1 MPVTVS
7 SSGKSQKLPKS
18 SEALADTLSS
28 YPAQYSNFSLSKI
41 IPLEILREAS
51 IIQVEGKIAEN
62 ITPDINL
69 IQAIE
74 ALDENYGVTNIL
86 SERLLTWH
94 SQINGSARQDIDEL
108 LGNNA
113 LPEHLVIL
121 KEHYDFS
128 VKSAKFLSEYIDQN
142 APIIIPSIVD
152 IVGNELAARLVAA
165 AGSLYKLAR
174 MPSSTIQLLG
184 AEKALFRHMSD
195 GSPPPKHGYL
205 YQHPLVRKAP
215 KKGKGK
221 MSRKLASKVSIA
233 SKIDYYGEK
242 NEQKF

>member
-7 SSGKSQKLPKS
+7 SSGKSHKFPKNT
-18 SEALADTLSS
+18 EELAEVLSL
-28 YPAQYSNFSLSKI
+28 YPVQNSNFSLSKS
-41 IPLEILREAS
+41 IPLVILREAS
-51 IIQVEGKIAEN
+51 IIQVKGKIAEN
-62 ITPDINL
+62 LTPDINI

-108 LGNNA
+108 LGNNE

-152 IVGNELAARLVAA
+152 VVGNQLAVRLVAA
-165 AGSLYKLAR
+165 AGSLSTLAR

-205 YQHPLVRKAP
+205 YQHPLVRKAS
-215 KKGKGK
+215 KKEKGK

>member
-1 MPVTVS
+1 MY
-7 SSGKSQKLPKS
+7 KRQ
-18 SEALADTLSS
+18 
-28 YPAQYSNFSLSKI
+28 
-41 IPLEILREAS
+41 
-51 IIQVEGKIAEN
+51 
-62 ITPDINL
+62 
-69 IQAIE
+69 
-74 ALDENYGVTNIL
+74 IL

-108 LGNNA
+108 LGNNE

-152 IVGNELAARLVAA
+152 VVGNQLAVRLVAA
-165 AGSLYKLAR
+165 AGSLSKLAR

-205 YQHPLVRKAP
+205 YQHPLVRKAS
-215 KKGKGK
+215 KKEKGK

-233 SKIDYYGEK
+233 SKIDYYLSLIHI
-242 NEQKF
+242 

>member
-7 SSGKSQKLPKS
+7 SSGKSRKFPKNT
-18 SEALADTLSS
+18 EALAEVLSS
-28 YPAQYSNFSLSKI
+28 YPVQNSNFSLSKS
-41 IPLEILREAS
+41 IPLVLLREAS
-51 IIQVEGKIAEN
+51 IIQVKGKIAEN
-62 ITPDINL
+62 LTPDINL

-86 SERLLTWH
+86 SERLLTWQ
-94 SQINGSARQDIDEL
+94 SQTNGSARQDIDEL

-113 LPEHLVIL
+113 LPEHLVTL
-121 KEHYDFS
+121 KEHYEFS
-128 VKSAKFLSEYIDQN
+128 VKSAKFLSEYIEQN
-142 APIIIPSIVD
+142 APIIIPLTVN
-152 IVGNELAARLVAA
+152 IVGNQLAVRLVAA
-165 AGSLYKLAR
+165 AGSLSKLAR

-205 YQHPLVRKAP
+205 YQHPLVRKAS
-215 KKGKGK
+215 KKDKGKI
-221 MSRKLASKVSIA
+221 SRKLASKVSIA

-242 NEQKF
+242 K

>member
-7 SSGKSQKLPKS
+7 SSGKSQKLPKN

-28 YPAQYSNFSLSKI
+28 YPAQHSNFSLSKI

-86 SERLLTWH
+86 SERLLTWE
-94 SQINGSARQDIDEL
+94 SQTNGSARQDIDEL

-113 LPEHLVIL
+113 LPEHLVTL
-121 KEHYDFS
+121 KEHYEFS
-128 VKSAKFLSEYIDQN
+128 VKSAKFLSEYIEQN
-142 APIIIPSIVD
+142 APIIIPSTVD
-152 IVGNELAARLVAA
+152 KACLHNPSPLA
-165 AGSLYKLAR
+165 
-174 MPSSTIQLLG
+174 
-184 AEKALFRHMSD
+184 
-195 GSPPPKHGYL
+195 
-205 YQHPLVRKAP
+205 
-215 KKGKGK
+215 
-221 MSRKLASKVSIA
+221 
-233 SKIDYYGEK
+233 
-242 NEQKF
+242 